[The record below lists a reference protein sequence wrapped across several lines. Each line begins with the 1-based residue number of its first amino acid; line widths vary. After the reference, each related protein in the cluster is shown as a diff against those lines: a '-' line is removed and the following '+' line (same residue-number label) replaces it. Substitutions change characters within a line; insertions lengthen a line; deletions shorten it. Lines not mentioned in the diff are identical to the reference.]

1 MNVKRNK
8 KIEQSEVT
16 RGALLR
22 VARELFT
29 EKGYAATATE
39 DIVQRA
45 GVTRGALYH
54 HFRDKAE
61 LFQAVFEDAERGLVE
76 KVRTAVDLAK
86 TEPGEGLFIGCQAFL
101 DACLEPVVQRIILL
115 DAPSVLGWETWR
127 RIDAEYGLGLV
138 RQSLQAAMDAGYID
152 PLSIDPLAHILLGA
166 LTEAA
171 MVIARAENLQSA
183 RAEVGAVVDRLL
195 RGLEAAKLDQDKK
208 ARTRSRPVGRKL
220 R

>member
-8 KIEQSEVT
+8 KVEQSEVT

-29 EKGYAATATE
+29 DKGYAATATE

-54 HFRDKAE
+54 HFRDKEE

-76 KVRTAVDLAK
+76 TVRTAANSAQTDPWQGFLV
-86 TEPGEGLFIGCQAFL
+86 GCQAFL
-101 DACLEPVVQRIILL
+101 DACLEPAVQRIVLL

-127 RIDAEYGLGLV
+127 RVDAEYGLGLV
-138 RQSLQAAMDAGYID
+138 RHSLQAAIAARYID
-152 PLSIDPLAHILLGA
+152 PLPVEPLAHIILGA
-166 LTEAA
+166 LNEAA
-171 MVIARAENLQSA
+171 LLIARADDVQSA
-183 RAEVGAVVDRLL
+183 RTEIGAVVERLL
-195 RGLEAAKLDQDKK
+195 QGLK
-208 ARTRSRPVGRKL
+208 TRKSLGATTRR
-220 R
+220 RRQA